1 MPRKPKKSKSK
12 RPGRLTKPKK
22 DKKPKKKDDPLV
34 AVVDLS
40 LKLVTDFTTRRQTSL
55 SQIENW
61 TSGIE
66 SWTLG
71 KVTERAA
78 TSPVTATIV
87 ETAYDLEIT
96 DYGRIEGTD
105 ERAWQL
111 YPSRVTRLTVAD
123 GDEAAART
131 HFDGYLDDLR
141 AEIETFIESN
151 RVTHRATVT
160 HWHIHY
166 STGSLDEVV

>member
-1 MPRKPKKSKSK
+1 MA
-12 RPGRLTKPKK
+12 
-22 DKKPKKKDDPLV
+22 LV
-34 AVVDLS
+34 VIELG
-40 LKLVTDFTTRRQTSL
+40 LKLVVDFTTRRQTGRN
-55 SQIENW
+55 QIENW

-71 KVTERAA
+71 KVTERTA
-78 TSPVTATIV
+78 TSPATATIA

-96 DYGRIEGTD
+96 DYGRTEGTD

-111 YPSRVTRLTVAD
+111 YPSRVTRLSVAD
-123 GDEAAART
+123 GDEAAVRS

-160 HWHIHY
+160 EWHIHY
-166 STGSLDEVV
+166 STGTLDEVV